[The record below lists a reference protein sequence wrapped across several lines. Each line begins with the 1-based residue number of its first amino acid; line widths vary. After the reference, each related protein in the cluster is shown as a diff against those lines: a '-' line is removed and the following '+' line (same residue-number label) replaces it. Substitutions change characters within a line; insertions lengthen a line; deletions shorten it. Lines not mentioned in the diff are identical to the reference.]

1 MQDVER
7 LGRSASEVIRPRH
20 HVWMT
25 CGGRERR
32 DRLASPAK
40 ASSGGALRKPR
51 HRRVYYIGSA
61 QPL

>member
-1 MQDVER
+1 MEDVER
-7 LGRSASEVIRPRH
+7 MGRSAGEVMRPRH

-40 ASSGGALRKPR
+40 ASSSGSLRK
-51 HRRVYYIGSA
+51 GSSA